1 MYNVQSHQTIIFL
14 KHMKYMMSPA
24 WNSQHFSEKTESV
37 ATSRFQDRPL
47 MEPQKENWGLFVSE
61 KKKSWKGW
69 VSKLL
74 DEKCAIII
82 ALVDYVVKYHVMWTS
97 SHVNY

>member
-1 MYNVQSHQTIIFL
+1 
-14 KHMKYMMSPA
+14 
-24 WNSQHFSEKTESV
+24 
-37 ATSRFQDRPL
+37 
-47 MEPQKENWGLFVSE
+47 MEPQKENRGLFVSE

-82 ALVDYVVKYHVMWTS
+82 ALVDYVVKYHVM
-97 SHVNY
+97 